1 MTDAEKVATYMQEL
15 KHPLKA
21 EIDALRTIIKET
33 DYRISERI
41 KWKAPSYYC
50 KEDFLT
56 FNHRMQDKVHLIFH
70 NEAIPKIN
78 SVILEGDYKDRRMV
92 YFKDMTDI
100 LAKKTELQR
109 IIAELLDHIYKS

>member
-1 MTDAEKVATYMQEL
+1 MTDAEKVAVYMQEL
-15 KHPLKA
+15 EHPLKA
-21 EIDALRTIIKET
+21 EIEVLRTIIKET
-33 DYRISERI
+33 DVRISERI

-70 NEAIPKIN
+70 NDAIPKVN
-78 SVILEGDYKDRRMV
+78 SAILEGNYKDRRMV

-100 LAKKTELQR
+100 LAKKAELQR
-109 IIAELLDHIYKS
+109 IIAELLEFIYT

>member
-1 MTDAEKVATYMQEL
+1 MTDTEQVTAYMEAL
-15 KHPLKA
+15 EHPLKA
-21 EIDALRTIIKET
+21 EIEALRTIIKET
-33 DYRISERI
+33 DAQISERI

-70 NEAIPKIN
+70 NDAIQKV
-78 SVILEGDYKDRRMV
+78 SSAILEGDYKDRRMV
-92 YFKDMTDI
+92 YFKDMTDV

-109 IIAELLDHIYKS
+109 VIAELLELIEN

>member
-1 MTDAEKVATYMQEL
+1 MTEAEKVAAYMQEL
-15 KHPLKA
+15 EHPLKD
-21 EIDALRTIIKET
+21 EIEALRTIIKET
-33 DYRISERI
+33 DARISERI
-41 KWKAPSYYC
+41 KWKAPSYYY

-70 NEAIPKIN
+70 NDAIPKVN

-92 YFKDMTDI
+92 YFKDMLDI

-109 IIAELLDHIYKS
+109 IIAELLELIEN

>member
-1 MTDAEKVATYMQEL
+1 MTDTEQVTAYMETL
-15 KHPLKA
+15 EHPLKA
-21 EIDALRTIIKET
+21 EIEALRMIIKET
-33 DYRISERI
+33 NAQISERI

-92 YFKDMTDI
+92 YFKDMTDV

-109 IIAELLDHIYKS
+109 IISELLELIEN

>member
-1 MTDAEKVATYMQEL
+1 MTDTEQVTAYMEAL
-15 KHPLKA
+15 EHPLKA
-21 EIDALRTIIKET
+21 EIEALRKIIKET
-33 DYRISERI
+33 DTRISERI

-70 NEAIPKIN
+70 NEAIPKIK
-78 SVILEGDYKDRRMV
+78 SVILEGNYKDRRMV
-92 YFKDMTDI
+92 YFKDMTDV

-109 IIAELLDHIYKS
+109 IIAELLELIEN

>member
-1 MTDAEKVATYMQEL
+1 MTDNEQVAAYMKALE
-15 KHPLKA
+15 HPLKA
-21 EIDALRTIIKET
+21 EIEVLRTIIKET
-33 DYRISERI
+33 DARILERI

-70 NEAIPKIN
+70 NEDIPKVN
-78 SVILEGDYKDRRMV
+78 SDILEGDYKDRRMV
-92 YFKDMTDI
+92 YFKDLSDV

-109 IIAELLDHIYKS
+109 IIADLLKLIEN